1 MTSPSPP
8 RTRSL
13 AASSRERTITLAL
26 TLAALG
32 GFALGACG
40 GGVEFLRAEQGVSF
54 KKLPVGTEVFV
65 VATDA
70 ELPQPVVTVGTLQL
84 AVDASEPKSEGEV
97 AKLLSKHAR
106 HHGCDA
112 LVGLANTT
120 RERQATKKVKAGKKE
135 GRTIYKEVP
144 VTVQEQLWTARCV
157 RTAAAPGGN
166 GLAAGAATAPP
177 SPAPPAPPA
186 PPVTEPPP
194 TEEPPPAPPTTEDPG
209 TVPPPPPPPAP
220 DVP

>member
-1 MTSPSPP
+1 MSLCPP
-8 RTRSL
+8 LTRRTDARATRAL
-13 AASSRERTITLAL
+13 GLTLAL
-26 TLAALG
+26 ATFG
-32 GFALGACG
+32 GLALGACG
-40 GGVEFLRAEQGVSF
+40 GGVQFTRADDSLKF
-54 KKLPVGTEVFV
+54 KKLPVGTEVFI

-70 ELPQPVVTVGTLQL
+70 ELPQPVVTVGVLQL
-84 AVDASEPKSEGEV
+84 AVEASESKTQDEV

-106 HHGCDA
+106 RHGCDA
-112 LVGLANTT
+112 LVGLANTM

-144 VTVQEQLWTARCV
+144 VTVKEQLWAARCV

-177 SPAPPAPPA
+177 PPPPATEPPPPEEPPAPPA
-186 PPVTEPPP
+186 PPT
-194 TEEPPPAPPTTEDPG
+194 TEEPG
-209 TVPPPPPPPAP
+209 TAPPPPPPPAP